1 MTRLLTPLSLAAL
14 VALASPS
21 FAQETNGEE
30 NAADAVQPSLG
41 DDTPRPG
48 DRHILSEH
56 GDWKLRCI
64 TTNVAADECRLAQLL
79 FDDSGNPLVEISI
92 SPLVEPDEAVSIAT
106 VITPLGTL
114 LRDEL
119 AFTIGDLKIKRYP
132 FALCSPV
139 GCYAHLALT
148 QEELDGL
155 KDEEQATVMFDVIAG
170 SSQRVV
176 RAELNVPLDGFADGY
191 EATEEQFEEFVAAVE
206 AARAE
211 AEN

>member
-21 FAQETNGEE
+21 FAQETNGDET
-30 NAADAVQPSLG
+30 AADAVQPSLG

-56 GDWKLRCI
+56 GAWKLRCI
-64 TTNVAADECRLAQLL
+64 TTNADADECRLAQLL

-92 SPLVEPDEAVSIAT
+92 SPLYEPDEAVATAT

-119 AFTIGDLKIKRYP
+119 GFAIGDLNVKRYP
-132 FALCSPV
+132 YALCSPV
-139 GCYAHLALT
+139 GCYSHLGLT

-155 KDEEQATVMFDVIAG
+155 KEEEQAAVMFVVIAG
-170 SSQRVV
+170 PSQRAV

-191 EATEEQFEEFVAAVE
+191 EAAEEQFEKFVAAIE
-206 AARAE
+206 AAQ